1 MKTSFK
7 SLAASLIVAVLF
19 TTTEVK
25 AQTTP
30 ANAWRLGIGIDA
42 AVPTGSATI
51 GANFILGGNA
61 RLQYGI
67 SNNFALTLTAGAD
80 HFFTKMIPGT
90 DTRYASYGV
99 IPVKAGIKWFFVP
112 DIYFGAETGVAEEA
126 SSQKYG
132 PARFDWSPT
141 LGYANTHWD
150 FGIRYENFS
159 GTGTNYG
166 MVALRLAYGFA
177 L

>member
-1 MKTSFK
+1 MKPLFR
-7 SLAASLIVAVLF
+7 SLAIAFIVAALF
-19 TTTEVK
+19 TGNQAK

-30 ANAWRLGIGIDA
+30 AKAWRLGLGIDA

-61 RLQYGI
+61 RLQYGVN
-67 SNNFALTLTAGAD
+67 NNFALTLTGGAD
-80 HFFTKMIPGT
+80 HFLTKIIPGT
-90 DTRYASYGV
+90 NMRYASYGV

-112 DIYFGAETGVAEEA
+112 GIYFGAETGLAEEV
-126 SSQKYG
+126 SSQRLG
-132 PARFDWSPT
+132 PARFDWSPS
-141 LGYANTHWD
+141 LGYANAHWD
-150 FGIRYENFS
+150 ISGRYENFS

-166 MVALRLAYGFA
+166 MVALRVAYGFA

>member
-112 DIYFGAETGVAEEA
+112 DIYFGAETGVAE
-126 SSQKYG
+126 
-132 PARFDWSPT
+132 
-141 LGYANTHWD
+141 
-150 FGIRYENFS
+150 
-159 GTGTNYG
+159 
-166 MVALRLAYGFA
+166 
-177 L
+177 

>member
-1 MKTSFK
+1 MKTVFK
-7 SLAASLIVAVLF
+7 SLAAALLVAALF
-19 TTTEVK
+19 APVQTK

-30 ANAWRLGIGIDA
+30 ANAWRLGIGLDA
-42 AVPTGSATI
+42 AIPTGSATI

-67 SNNFALTLTAGAD
+67 NNNFALTLTGGAD

-90 DTRYASYGV
+90 DQRYQGYGV

-112 DIYFGAETGVAEEA
+112 GISFGGEAGIAEEA
-126 SSQKYG
+126 SSTKVG
-132 PARFDWSPT
+132 PARFDWSPG
-141 LGYANTHWD
+141 LGWANSHWD
-150 FGIRYENFS
+150 LSGRYEGFS
-159 GTGTNYG
+159 GNGDSYG
-166 MVALRLAYGFA
+166 FVALRLAYGFG

>member
-1 MKTSFK
+1 MKTIFK
-7 SLAASLIVAVLF
+7 SLAAALLAAALF
-19 TTTEVK
+19 TPAKTR

-30 ANAWRLGIGIDA
+30 ANNWRLGLGIDA
-42 AVPTGSATI
+42 GVPTGSATI

-90 DTRYASYGV
+90 NTRYQGYGV
-99 IPVKAGIKWFFVP
+99 IPEKAGIKWFFVP
-112 DIYFGAETGVAEEA
+112 GIYFGGELGIAEEA
-126 SSQKYG
+126 SSTKFG
-132 PARFDWSPT
+132 PVRFDWTPG
-141 LGYANTHWD
+141 LGWASSHWD
-150 FGIRYENFS
+150 ISGRYENFS
-159 GTGTNYG
+159 GNGANYG
-166 MVALRLAYGFA
+166 MFALRLAYGFA